1 MATRAR
7 ASVGAGTR
15 ARRTRASA
23 RGAKAVV
30 ASTAAAAAA
39 LACALAAT
47 ATTVAATATA
57 CFQNVRYV
65 KVYTREHEHISLT
78 EVEVFDE
85 NWRNVAAGRPR
96 SAFWATMGWWHGT
109 RDPERL
115 TDGDVDS
122 MVHTEKGPG
131 EFGLDLGR
139 PVCARKVVFYNNKH
153 SFARDRIKGV
163 DIKLLNGQG
172 REIFHDSI
180 SPEEYNANVE
190 KYIVSV
196 NPPRQSLEPAG
207 GAGSW
212 GLGGN
217 WQGTAISGTYA
228 VVGAPG
234 KSSAGKHRHG
244 AAYVFK
250 IQDDGGWNY
259 HATLVRG
266 NHLASNNACG
276 TSVVMHDDWLW
287 IGCPQTT
294 GNGFI
299 EVYRL
304 NAGNYQY
311 TQRLGGQGVAGWEFG
326 VSMGLNSLY
335 GVVGSTSG
343 RFWIY
348 WWNGSH
354 WERRRVHSPG
364 GSFGARVAVSPVS
377 ERHLWSW
384 FVIGDKGNTL
394 RFYNLFCDSPTCYS
408 TGEVDVGRGDGALAM
423 YGDFALAR
431 FQGKVLAYRR
441 ECAMY
446 TCTWQS
452 NKRYREQPYR
462 LYGDKIT
469 SNWGFGASISL
480 TADPQNTNNLVAVI
494 GSPGEANGRGRAYV
508 YQFSRNTGAWTSHG
522 IFETIAG
529 VGNKFGSSV
538 STDGSKVLVG
548 SPGEAR
554 AWAGSIVEA
563 YQPAIR
569 VVVGDTSKRIGQYAH
584 NFNIKVHHSSCADP
598 RDCFKSYD
606 GNGDRRLRCE
616 AYVEDT
622 SVQCSSHADNL
633 PCMSWNNFY
642 PSVLPLAQRN
652 GHLVPGN
659 YKIRYKCFYSNSA
672 GSPIPHTIVEGTAHE
687 FTILR
692 GCDAILQTGTGDAE
706 FDNIVKH
713 FYLTSDVFNSA
724 SCDEEHLYNLKE
736 TLFRKYDDN
745 PMDGSLSFDELS
757 AAFTSHGTDSYV
769 LGRWDSFKS
778 GLVVP
783 MGHFMRSDVLPLRCR
798 SGSSS
803 TTLQFSKSDG
813 AIVYPTAAT
822 DAHTCSSNAQEMHA
836 AWDFNVKAAL
846 GDFVC
851 VYVDGILFEKLDVL
865 LKPSSNPPSNYISNG
880 NLLLPT
886 TTTDVRPLT
895 GGFLDDHAALVA
907 SFDFDSAFN
916 ETDFTSGAPLVRGQS
931 RRPLLR
937 RVGMR
942 RRIELC
948 TEGHGALCLKHA
960 ATSGTP
966 SPYIYEGDAL
976 PDDFAMSFWVRG
988 HCSAANSEHIS
999 LVEFKGVENSI
1010 EYTMSLKLSKA
1021 NAQGHMTLR
1030 VDHEKI
1036 SKIGSEQTK
1045 ITKTLVL
1052 TDQLQCGSWNLVGF
1066 SLNAL
1071 EGLTLFANPSRN
1083 SLNTEFKSDK
1093 AWPTGATSLLT
1104 KDIRMFDALHVEFDD
1119 VRVYTGR
1126 VKKETFIDTFRC
1138 GHFAYCA
1145 SRAYARPSS
1154 RRIVCVEGRFE
1165 TQNISVACAATM
1177 YYDGSA
1183 IDFNA
1188 ALGESG
1194 VTFIFRDTA
1203 VDERAFEILRRD
1215 AQAGVGAEM
1224 QPFETVVLM
1233 EGGLSGCAA
1242 VFNSL
1247 TYIDRDAG
1255 RDPYATWNYAV
1266 RTKLNGREVVMSS
1279 THVFVTPWMAKLE
1292 GKVSVGDSTTG
1303 VPRVRVCADFKLD
1316 EQTDARIGSLL
1327 GSMATNIAIN
1337 RRVSHSSTAAS
1348 TRTPYVLTDGMIGPS
1363 PNAVSSAI
1371 RSGEYLR
1378 IDLGKWSSIKEV
1390 YVCDGLQDVHAFQV
1404 FVRDEDPKNSPNY
1417 GGECL
1422 YSFPSDYNGHK
1433 CVAFTCRGT
1442 NVPSYRGQY
1451 VTVIARRDARVSEI
1465 LVLGSETYCPFS
1477 DITDADGSYSITLI
1491 DKAGRGIA
1499 KKNAK
1504 LQAGA
1509 YKEEVFAEESITL
1522 VSSESRVSM
1531 VALMLTQDS
1540 SASLRVPTT
1549 GIEGKLN
1556 KGELLSHV
1564 ERTSGFHAHGKAFI
1578 SDETWRSLDGNG
1590 DGFVEAREINT
1601 NSLAIHPWLIYP
1613 HVNVGEISRGE
1624 EISQTGVPQC
1634 QGLFFYNSDAPSM
1647 NGTSVLRAYELYRKR
1662 AFNPASARYVRV
1674 GRAENDQMHL
1684 SFAELEVYDESGR
1697 NIARELSPNALSV
1710 GRAGTYD
1717 GSGVEKLIDGSAQ
1730 TLVQTYYRY
1739 DNYVQLDFG
1748 TNRNII
1754 KVVIKNAAHPFYGI
1768 RMKDLH
1774 ITLLDAD
1781 GRTKV
1786 RHAVISED
1794 DYKRNK
1800 LEYTFATEKQASCAL
1815 GPSDQRERRNG
1826 LRLNE
1831 DDKLFG
1837 IPIVAIDPHN
1847 LRHDGQGNLPPYA
1860 SLTGTSNAR
1869 FQVFAKRRDNDIVH
1883 FFSKEDDSKSQANS
1897 SSVKSTGE
1905 LPKQPK
1911 NAQPLIEG
1919 MQAESVEISHLLGA
1933 EYIFP
1938 DRTTVPL
1945 RGAVMFPSSR
1955 VAGSTQCGL
1964 SKATITVED
1973 VHGDA
1978 EPLTYTTDETGWFDI
1993 GLTIGKTY
2001 RISVSFANHEIC
2013 YSGDTIAS
2021 ATDTWRCSGGE
2032 SFTTIRNVRQA
2043 TYAFF
2048 TDVTRVKI
2056 DLGLYQ
2062 GECESTYSDAT
2073 YKVEPVNGCHSP
2085 VFVTDEQI
2093 RGQWTPLPTSDAGD
2107 GAETTT
2113 TVPRNARFWGF
2124 AALDYSISLWSA
2136 PPVSGVPANMARS
2149 EYAQKYANA
2158 ECKTEPGDVMQYF
2171 RSRDTLQRIA
2181 PMQLNDEL
2189 YSVRFKYHGFVC
2201 AEIVRIPKI
2210 GSETEMCYHTNPPQ
2224 DGLKSVHFI
2233 GETGSTPGFTV
2244 KKMKNINVKV
2254 FELHAT
2260 GVQLSECLTLPSAST
2275 ESGKTALRLRQ
2286 TVANPE
2292 INECHPR
2299 RGGGSSCDFDV
2310 EIDPS
2315 TKYVKFP
2322 SSPNVVKTDYELEYG
2337 VPNLAGAHR
2346 RSIEVT
2352 VDRNDGAR
2360 VVSVTVKREQINL
2373 GAKPRG
2379 GEGGSSGTF
2388 WATAPLNGFVYTVV
2402 HDPPGGESYAELQAG
2417 VELSVGFDLTNSG
2430 ASGSGVGGSFK
2441 FGEGF
2446 DNGIGISWEAG
2457 SGYANFGLDTQL
2469 LDVGVVTGFEDGRT
2483 GPDVTMSASNSSG
2496 WDLTLTMD
2504 RTLRTS
2510 SDAAIPGRLG
2520 DVIMGGGVDISYTVS
2535 DVLDLIQR
2543 DPSTWC
2549 LAVRPVIT
2557 WQPSKPTTYIFNVH
2571 AVEAQVLPNLN
2582 FLLSA
2587 VRQGAVNGTQL
2598 PPGSDCT
2605 NGCNHAAIWRDYL
2618 MGRITTWTRVISS
2631 SSPAEGS
2638 AQYDRL
2644 ATPFLDEHSAF
2655 MRQIQNEGGLRN
2667 QLDDKSEVWYK
2678 KNGPVK
2684 DVIEHWEN
2692 ATSSPVDDT
2701 RLTAIRYFGRAS
2713 ALLVQPAEW
2722 VKTRSANDGEIS
2734 NIDDGLDEGLLYSL
2748 SSTVTS
2754 GSARAMASFTGEQ
2767 ANGENIML
2775 TFSGGGHATEYTFHS
2790 RENLGGEDMSYSATV
2805 DASMYDDRFF
2815 DGEFALAGV
2824 AIQVETHK
2832 QENAKRELGVER
2844 AFSWAKYANM
2854 NVRYVLG
2861 DANFGDKFVVSVSSD
2876 RRYGSPMFRTIGG
2889 RSKCPGELNTVFRES
2904 GIKLEVT
2911 GVKTLRLNP
2920 NDKALFQV
2928 KIRNESPYR
2937 ESAHVGVR
2945 ISDGYTESIRKVVDA
2960 AFSFAQAHPA
2970 NRNGV
2975 VQTVK
2980 SVRAGVIAKQAL
2992 DGLETA
2998 AVRAAAI
3005 TANEAID
3012 VAIAVSDEASAM
3024 GVGGDGKETSD
3035 MKFTI
3040 GSRPFAS
3047 MHEIV
3052 HIPLLAGDSL
3062 HVQRRVLE
3070 STFTLSAERGLL
3082 QATRFIQMSVV
3093 SACEAEM
3100 ELEMYRPILEDTYP
3114 LGPMG
3119 WSNFCPKVLFD
3130 QTTVA
3135 RYLTHSVSGV
3145 GPQTLRINVINP
3157 DAGNLWPGGRARSDL
3172 VNSNLAKVRLQYRP
3186 VKGGEWI
3193 SAKDESSPRDDSFRK
3208 NLLCPNS
3215 RLDGCRFDW
3224 DVSNNYEKL
3233 TSGFKDDVY
3242 ELRVKTFCS
3251 NGDAFADTLVH
3262 EYVSDQTLQL
3272 RVDTK
3277 PPLQM
3282 LTWSG
3287 EDSFAV
3293 HFSEEL
3299 DCDRQEVK
3307 VWNVDPGCP
3316 KERVSPEALTKYTFA
3331 CPKTSGRVGWVAS
3344 FPKEVDGKRLS
3355 GRYRVDV
3362 SGVTDIAGNPANDF
3376 SFTADVR
3383 REPGAPSRCASPSLG
3398 ETRRASESNAPSR
3411 ASTASST
3418 DATAVIGGLLAAT
3431 SAFALVV
3438 AFARRVR
3445 AADAS
3450 DASHASHASTK
3461 LTRGDATSYG
3471 ATL

>member
-1 MATRAR
+1 M
-7 ASVGAGTR
+7 
-15 ARRTRASA
+15 SA
-23 RGAKAVV
+23 RGRVTRT
-30 ASTAAAAAA
+30 ASAA
-39 LACALAAT
+39 LACACALALASAT
-47 ATTVAATATA
+47 ASASATA
-57 CFQNVRYV
+57 CFQNVRYI
-65 KVYTREHEHISLT
+65 KLNTNEHEHLSIT
-78 EVEVFDE
+78 EIEVFDE
-85 NWRNVAAGRPR
+85 NGHNVAKGRPR
-96 SAFWATMGWWHGT
+96 NAFWATSGWWWGT
-109 RDPERL
+109 PEAERL
-115 TDGDVDS
+115 ADGDVNNYI
-122 MVHTEKGPG
+122 VHTNQGPG
-131 EFGLDLGR
+131 TLGLDLGR
-139 PVCARKVVFYNNKH
+139 PVCARKVVIHNSKASY
-153 SFARDRIKGV
+153 AQERIKGV
-163 DIKLLNGQG
+163 EVALTDG
-172 REIFHDSI
+172 RGTVIFQDTI
-180 SPEEYNANVE
+180 SPEEYEADVA
-190 KYIVSV
+190 KYTLSV
-196 NPPRQSLEPAG
+196 NTPRQSLEPSG

-212 GLGGN
+212 GFGGG
-217 WQGTAISGTYA
+217 WQGTALARGEYA

-234 KSSAGKHRHG
+234 KSSHGKQGHG
-244 AAYVFK
+244 GAYVFK
-250 IQDDGGWNY
+250 MQDDGGWNY
-259 HATLVRG
+259 HTTLERG
-266 NHLASNNACG
+266 NHLASNDACG
-276 TSVVMHDDWLW
+276 TSVATHGDWLW
-287 IGCPQTT
+287 IGCPQST
-294 GNGFI
+294 GNGFV
-299 EVYRL
+299 EVYRW
-304 NAGNYQY
+304 NAGNYEY
-311 TQRLGGQGVAGWEFG
+311 TQRLGGSGIAGWRFG
-326 VSMGLNSLY
+326 VSVSLCSDY
-335 GVVGSTSG
+335 GIVGSTSG

-348 WWNGSH
+348 WWNGREWQH
-354 WERRRVHSPG
+354 TAGESPG
-364 GSFGARVAVSPVS
+364 GSFGTYVAISPVAEPS
-377 ERHLWSW
+377 LWYW
-384 FVIGDKGNTL
+384 LVIGNGRHL
-394 RFYNLFCDSPTCYS
+394 RFYNLFCAHRSNGGCWGLYWV
-408 TGEVDVGRGDGALAM
+408 GNGRGDGALAM
-423 YGDFALAR
+423 YGDYALAR
-431 FQGKVLAYRR
+431 HEGQVIVYKRG
-441 ECAMY
+441 CAMR
-446 TCTWQS
+446 TCNWQS
-452 NKRYREQPYR
+452 SKSYAEQTHKLSGDR
-462 LYGDKIT
+462 LT
-469 SNWGFGASISL
+469 SNWGFGTSISL
-480 TADPQNTNNLVAVI
+480 AADPKNNNNLIAVI
-494 GSPGEANGRGRAYV
+494 GSPHEANERGRAYV
-508 YQFSRNTGAWTSHG
+508 FKLTRNTGSWTPHG
-522 IFETIAG
+522 VFETTAG

-538 STDGSKVLVG
+538 STDGGKVLVG
-548 SPGEAR
+548 SPGETR
-554 AWAGSIVEA
+554 AWTGSIVEA
-563 YQPAIR
+563 FQPAPIR

-584 NFNIKVHHSSCADP
+584 DFNIKVHHPSCADP
-598 RDCFKSYD
+598 VDCLKSYD
-606 GNGDRRLRCE
+606 GNGGIYRGDRRLRCE
-616 AYVEDT
+616 VYVEDT
-622 SVQCSSHADNL
+622 SAQCSSQYGAHL
-633 PCMSWNNFY
+633 PCMAWNNFY

-672 GSPIPHTIVEGTAHE
+672 GNPMPHTIVEGTAHE

-692 GCDAILQTGTGDAE
+692 GCDAILQTGLGDAG

-736 TLFRKYDDN
+736 TLFRKFDDN
-745 PMDGSLSFDELS
+745 PRDGSLSFNELS
-757 AAFTSHGTDSYV
+757 AAFTSHGTDPYV

-778 GLVVP
+778 GLLVP

-798 SGSSS
+798 SGLSP

-822 DAHTCSSNAQEMHA
+822 TASTCSANAQEMRA

-851 VYVDGILFEKLDVL
+851 VYVDGVLFEKLDV
-865 LKPSSNPPSNYISNG
+865 KRATTSNPPSNYIPTDG
-880 NLLLPT
+880 GLLLPT
-886 TTTDVRPLT
+886 TTSDVRPLT
-895 GGFLDDHAALVA
+895 GGFLDDHVALVA
-907 SFDFDSAFN
+907 SFDFDSAFG
-916 ETDFTSGAPLVRGQS
+916 ETNFLSGAPLVRGQS

-937 RVGMR
+937 RVGMQR
-942 RRIELC
+942 SIALC
-948 TEGHGALCLKHA
+948 TEGHGALCLKQASANA
-960 ATSGTP
+960 AS
-966 SPYIYEGDAL
+966 SPYAYEGDAL

-988 HCSAANSEHIS
+988 HCNAADSEHVS
-999 LVEFKGVENSI
+999 LVEFKGIENSI
-1010 EYTMSLKLSKA
+1010 EYTMSLKLSRA
-1021 NAQGHMTLR
+1021 NGQGGGMTLR

-1036 SKIGSEQTK
+1036 SKIGSERSSTTK
-1045 ITKTLVL
+1045 SLSL
-1052 TDQLQCGSWNLVGF
+1052 TDELRCGSWHLVGF

-1071 EGLTLFANPSRN
+1071 EGLTLFANPSGKSPN
-1083 SLNTEFKSDK
+1083 KEFKSDK

-1104 KDIRMFDALHVEFDD
+1104 KSIHMFNALHVEFDD

-1126 VKKETFIDTFRC
+1126 VMKATFIDTFRC

-1145 SRAYARPSS
+1145 SRAYARPLS
-1154 RRIVCVEGRFE
+1154 RRIVCVEGRFA
-1165 TQNISVACAATM
+1165 THNVSVACAATM

-1194 VTFIFRDTA
+1194 VTFVFRDTA

-1215 AQAGVGAEM
+1215 AQAGVGAET
-1224 QPFETVVLM
+1224 QPFEIAILM
-1233 EGGLSGCAA
+1233 EGGLTGCAA

-1255 RDPYATWNYAV
+1255 RDPYSTWNYAV
-1266 RTKLNGREVVMSS
+1266 RTKLDGGHVVMSS

-1292 GKVSVGDSTTG
+1292 GKVSVGDSKTG
-1303 VPRVRVCADFKLD
+1303 VPRVRVCADFQLD
-1316 EQTDARIGSLL
+1316 EQTDAPIGSLV

-1337 RRVSHSSTAAS
+1337 RRVWHSSTDAS

-1363 PNAVSSAI
+1363 TNAISSAI
-1371 RSGEYLR
+1371 RLGEYLR
-1378 IDLGKWSSIKEV
+1378 IDLGKWSSINDV
-1390 YVCDGLQDVHAFQV
+1390 VVCDGRRDVTAFQV
-1404 FVRDEDPKNSPNY
+1404 FVRDDDPENSNNY

-1422 YSFPSDYNGHK
+1422 YAVPWDYNGHH
-1433 CVAFTCRGT
+1433 CVGFTCRGT
-1442 NVPSYRGQY
+1442 DVSSYRGQY
-1451 VTVIARRDARVSEI
+1451 VTVVARRDARVSEI
-1465 LVLGSETYCPFS
+1465 LVLGSETNCPFS
-1477 DITDADGSYSITLI
+1477 DITDTDGSYSITLI

-1509 YKEEVFAEESITL
+1509 YKEEVFGEEFITL
-1522 VSSESRVSM
+1522 VSSASNVSS

-1556 KGELLSHV
+1556 KGEFLSHV
-1564 ERTSGFHAHGKAFI
+1564 ERTSGFRAHGKAFI
-1578 SDETWRSLDGNG
+1578 SDETWKSLDADA
-1590 DGFVEAREINT
+1590 DGFVEAREINAI
-1601 NSLAIHPWLIYP
+1601 SLAIHPWLIYP
-1613 HVNVGEISRGE
+1613 HVNTGEISRGE
-1624 EISQTGVPQC
+1624 DISQSGIPQC
-1634 QGLFFYNSDAPSM
+1634 QGLFMYFSDVPSM
-1647 NGTSVLRAYELYRKR
+1647 NGTSILHAYELYRKR
-1662 AFNPASARYVRV
+1662 VFNPASARYVRV
-1674 GRAENDQMHL
+1674 GRADNDPMHL

-1730 TLVQTYYRY
+1730 TLVQTYYSH

-1748 TNRNII
+1748 SNRNIR
-1754 KVVIKNAAHPFYGI
+1754 KVVIKNAAHPYFGV
-1768 RMKDLH
+1768 RMKHLH

-1794 DYKRNK
+1794 DYERNK
-1800 LEYTFATEKQASCAL
+1800 LEYTFTTDKHACEHSAL
-1815 GPSDQRERRNG
+1815 GPRDQRGRG
-1826 LRLNE
+1826 ARLNE
-1831 DDKLFG
+1831 KGKPFA
-1837 IPIVAIDPHN
+1837 IPIVAIDPHS
-1847 LRHDGQGNLPPYA
+1847 LRHDGEGNLPPYA

-1869 FQVFAKRRDNDIVH
+1869 FQVTAKRRDRDIVH
-1883 FFSKEDDSKSQANS
+1883 FFSKEDDSKKQANS

-1911 NAQPLIEG
+1911 NARPPVEG
-1919 MQAESVEISHLLGA
+1919 MRAERVEISHLLGT
-1933 EYIFP
+1933 EYDFP

-1945 RGAVMFPSSR
+1945 RGGILFPSSR

-1973 VHGDA
+1973 VNGDA
-1978 EPLTYTTDETGWFDI
+1978 ESLTYTTDEAGWFDI

-2001 RISVSFANHEIC
+2001 KITASFANHEIC

-2032 SFTTIRNVRQA
+2032 SFVTIRNVRQA

-2093 RGQWTPLPTSDAGD
+2093 RGQWTPLPASDSTQTA
-2107 GAETTT
+2107 
-2113 TVPRNARFWGF
+2113 TVPRNARFWSF
-2124 AALDYSISLWSA
+2124 AAMDYSISLWSG
-2136 PPVSGVPANMARS
+2136 PSVSGVPANMARS
-2149 EYAQKYANA
+2149 EYAHKYANV

-2181 PMQLNDEL
+2181 PMQLNDRL

-2201 AEIVRIPKI
+2201 AEIVQIPKI
-2210 GSETEMCYHTNPPQ
+2210 RSESETCFHQNLPQ
-2224 DGLKSVHFI
+2224 DGLKPVHFI
-2233 GETGSTPGFTV
+2233 GETGSTPGFNV
-2244 KKMKNINVKV
+2244 KKTKTINLKV

-2260 GVQLSECLTLPSAST
+2260 GVKLSECRTLPSAST
-2275 ESGKTALRLRQ
+2275 GSGKTALRLRQ
-2286 TVANPE
+2286 TVTNPE

-2299 RGGGSSCDFDV
+2299 RGGGSSCDFEV
-2310 EIDPS
+2310 EIDPA
-2315 TKYVKFP
+2315 TKFVKFP
-2322 SSPNVVKTDYELEYG
+2322 SSSNVVKTDYELEYG

-2388 WATAPLNGFVYTVV
+2388 WATAPLDGFVYTVV

-2430 ASGSGVGGSFK
+2430 VSGSGSAGSLK
-2441 FGEGF
+2441 A
-2446 DNGIGISWEAG
+2446 GIGVDSETTLTLEAG
-2457 SGYANFGLDTQL
+2457 SAYANFGMEQRTLKVD
-2469 LDVGVVTGFEDGRT
+2469 VVTGFEVGGT

-2535 DVLDLIQR
+2535 DVLDLMQR
-2543 DPSTWC
+2543 DTSTWC

-2557 WQPSKPTTYIFNVH
+2557 WQPSKPTTYVFNVH
-2571 AVEAQVLPNLN
+2571 AVEAQVLPNLH

-2598 PPGSDCT
+2598 PPGHECT
-2605 NGCNHAAIWRDYL
+2605 NGCDYATIWRDYL
-2618 MGRITTWTRVISS
+2618 IGRITTWTRVISS

-2638 AQYDRL
+2638 AQYDAL
-2644 ATPFLDEHSAF
+2644 ATPFLDQHSAF
-2655 MRQIQNEGGLRN
+2655 MRQFEKQGGL
-2667 QLDDKSEVWYK
+2667 SEHLENLFDNNYMYAYAIPD
-2678 KNGPVK
+2678 GALA
-2684 DVIEHWEN
+2684 DVIEHWDEV
-2692 ATSSPVDDT
+2692 TRSPVDKST
-2701 RLTAIRYFGRAS
+2701 RMRSMMDFGRAES
-2713 ALLVQPAEW
+2713 VLVQPAQW
-2722 VKTRSANDGEIS
+2722 VRERLKNRGEIS
-2734 NIDDGLDEGLLYSL
+2734 NVDDGLDEGLLYSL
-2748 SSTVTS
+2748 NSNVHTS
-2754 GSARAMASFTGEQ
+2754 GASARSMASFTGKQ
-2767 ANGENIML
+2767 ANDENIML

-2790 RENLGGEDMSYSATV
+2790 RENLGGEEMSTSATV
-2805 DASMYDDRFF
+2805 DASMFGDWFV
-2815 DGEFALAGV
+2815 DGSYVYVVGKIV
-2824 AIQVETHK
+2824 AEAHAQG
-2832 QENAKRELGVER
+2832 NAKRELGFER

-2861 DANFGDKFVVSVSSD
+2861 DAHFGDKFVVSVSSD
-2876 RRYGSPMFRTIGG
+2876 SRYGSPMFRTIGG

-2911 GVKTLRLNP
+2911 GIKTLRLNP

-2937 ESAHVGVR
+2937 ESVHVGIRV
-2945 ISDGYTESIRKVVDA
+2945 SDGYTESIRKIVDA
-2960 AFSFAQAHPA
+2960 AFSFAQAHPT
-2970 NRNGV
+2970 NKNGV
-2975 VQTVK
+2975 VETVK
-2980 SVRAGVIAKQAL
+2980 NIRAGVIAKQAL
-2992 DGLETA
+2992 EGLETA
-2998 AVRAAAI
+2998 AVRAAAV
-3005 TANEAID
+3005 TTNEAID
-3012 VAIAVSDEASAM
+3012 IAVAVSDKASVM
-3024 GVGGDGKETSD
+3024 GVGGDGKEISD

-3047 MHEIV
+3047 LHELV
-3052 HIPLLAGDSL
+3052 PIPLLAGDSP

-3114 LGPMG
+3114 LGPIG

-3157 DAGNLWPGGRARSDL
+3157 DAGNLWPGGGARSDL
-3172 VNSNLAKVRLQYRP
+3172 VNNNLAKVRLQYRP

-3208 NLLCPNS
+3208 NLLCPHS
-3215 RLDGCRFDW
+3215 RLDGCLFDW

-3262 EYVSDQTLQL
+3262 EYVSEQTLQL

-3287 EDSFAV
+3287 DDSFAV

-3299 DCDRQEVK
+3299 DCDGQEVK

-3316 KERVSPEALTKYTFA
+3316 EERVSPEALTKFTFA
-3331 CPKTSGRVGWVAS
+3331 CPKTTGRVGWVAS
-3344 FPKEVDGKRLS
+3344 FPKEIGGKRVS
-3355 GRYRVDV
+3355 GRYRVRV
-3362 SGVTDIAGNPANDF
+3362 SGVKDIAGNPANEF
-3376 SFTADVR
+3376 SFVADVR
-3383 REPGAPSRCASPSLG
+3383 PNPGAPRRCASPTLG
-3398 ETRRASESNAPSR
+3398 AAPRASASTAPVR
-3411 ASTASST
+3411 ASTPT
-3418 DATAVIGGLLAAT
+3418 VIVIVGLLAAT
-3431 SAFALVV
+3431 SAAFALVV
-3438 AFARRVR
+3438 IHASRRARD
-3445 AADAS
+3445 ADATTS
-3450 DASHASHASTK
+3450 PKSSPA
-3461 LTRGDATSYG
+3461 SYG